1 MKRFFSMTT
10 VTIDLPDQQAAALQ
24 AKAAAAGLTLEA
36 WLMRLAEAEVRTGRK
51 KGRYSLAE
59 LMQQCD
65 QDAPLSDEDREWI
78 DAPPIG
84 REAL

>member
-1 MKRFFSMTT
+1 MTT

-36 WLMRLAEAEVRTGRK
+36 LLRKLAEKEAQTGQK
-51 KGRYSLAE
+51 KGHYSLAE
-59 LMQQCD
+59 LMRQCD
-65 QDAPLSDEDREWI
+65 PQAPLSDEDRAWI
-78 DAPPIG
+78 DAPATG